1 MTLRGPLTSESSPDW
16 FWGHRSFNADDPQA
30 PQNGLF
36 RRKADGKRCI
46 VSGDCCQGARPVPFS
61 RRYFLTR
68 SGISLIGFS
77 TMPAF
82 LQRAMAATP
91 SAGKKQLVVLFQRGA
106 ADGLNIVVPFGEAD
120 YYRLRPTIAIPQPRN
135 GAADAA
141 LDLDGFFALHPSL
154 VSLAPLFQKNELA
167 IVHAAGSPDPT
178 RSHFDAQDFMESGTP
193 GVKST
198 DDGWLNRALESVP
211 EERAS
216 PFRAVAMGP
225 NLPRMLRGSAA
236 AIALPDVKQFRVMA
250 QSPGAGQIAEGG
262 FEAMYAQTV
271 DHALRGTGTETFEA
285 IDMLR
290 KADPAKYKPENGA
303 SYGNSRL
310 GQSLQQIGQLL
321 KADIG
326 TEVLFVDSGGWDNHV
341 NEGGV
346 QGQLSNLLR
355 DLGQGMA
362 AFRQDMGDRMENIV
376 FVTMSEF
383 GRTAKENGNRGTDH
397 GHANCMFVM
406 GGGVRGGKV
415 YGRWPGLSQ
424 GQLNEGRDLALTT
437 DFRSV
442 LGEILARHLG
452 VRDLAPVFPGFDN
465 SPRKF
470 TGLIRSDG

>member
-1 MTLRGPLTSESSPDW
+1 
-16 FWGHRSFNADDPQA
+16 
-30 PQNGLF
+30 
-36 RRKADGKRCI
+36 
-46 VSGDCCQGARPVPFS
+46 
-61 RRYFLTR
+61 
-68 SGISLIGFS
+68 
-77 TMPAF
+77 MPAF
-82 LQRAMAATP
+82 LQRAMAASP

-106 ADGLNIVVPFGEAD
+106 ADGLNIVVPFGEPD
-120 YYRLRPTIAIPQPRN
+120 YYRLRPTISIPQPRE

-154 VSLAPLFQKNELA
+154 APLTPLFQKNELA

-198 DDGWLNRALESVP
+198 DDGWLNRALETVP
-211 EERAS
+211 EEHAS

-225 NLPRMLRGSAA
+225 NLPRMLRGSAP

-250 QSPGAGQIAEGG
+250 QTPGAGQIAEGG

-290 KADPAKYKPENGA
+290 KADPARYKPENGA
-303 SYGNSRL
+303 NYGNSRL
-310 GQSLQQIGQLL
+310 GQSLEQMGQLL
-321 KADIG
+321 KAEIG

-346 QGQLSNLLR
+346 QGQLSNLLK

-406 GGGVRGGKV
+406 GGAVRGGKV
-415 YGRWPGLSQ
+415 YGRWPGLSP
-424 GQLNEGRDLALTT
+424 GQLNDGRDLALTT

-442 LGEILARHLG
+442 LGEILTKHLG